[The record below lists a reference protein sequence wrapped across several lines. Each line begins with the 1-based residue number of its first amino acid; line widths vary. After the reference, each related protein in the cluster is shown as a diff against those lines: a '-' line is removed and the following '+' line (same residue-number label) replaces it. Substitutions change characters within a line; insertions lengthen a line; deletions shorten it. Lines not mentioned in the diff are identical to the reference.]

1 MVHMGGYRCKDKCR
15 FEEPMEYNTRHAYA
29 WCTVCRVSWVKEP
42 VSDIRCY
49 CCGNILATKKGSSSA
64 RRKRSLTMTR
74 Y

>member
-15 FEEPMEYNTRHAYA
+15 FEEPMEYNTRYAYA
-29 WCTVCRVSWVKEP
+29 WCTVCRVSWLSP

-49 CCGNILATKKGSSSA
+49 CCGTILATKKGSSSA
-64 RRKRSLTMTR
+64 RRKRSLTMVR